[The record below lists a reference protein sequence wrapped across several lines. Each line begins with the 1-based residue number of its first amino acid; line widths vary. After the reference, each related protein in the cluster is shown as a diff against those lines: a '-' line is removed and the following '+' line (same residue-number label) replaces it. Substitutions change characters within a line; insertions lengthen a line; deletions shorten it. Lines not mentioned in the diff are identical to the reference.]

1 MNTIERTQYLDFL
14 WEFKDLTDTAK
25 IICGVRRCGKS
36 TLMEQMAK
44 RLVSSGVD
52 KKNVLHLDFE
62 LTEFD
67 FIKNQEDLKN
77 YLGENMGTG
86 MTYVLLDEIQRVKD
100 WEIAVNALLAG
111 SGADVYITGSNSKLL
126 SSELSTYIA
135 GRYVSVEMLPLS
147 FGEYSDLHSD
157 RGLDKYEL
165 FDKYTRYG
173 AFPGVDPFAGERTI
187 RAMLD
192 GLYTS
197 IVYKDAVMRG
207 EVVNVP
213 EFERVVRFMMMNIG
227 NPISVNGIATS
238 LGSVHFTTVDKYLRL
253 LEQCYILY
261 KAEKYDLKST
271 VLSHSPK
278 YYSVDV
284 GLRNVSLEYGTE
296 DYGRLM
302 ENLVYL
308 ELIRKGDRVIVGRYG
323 DLEVDFSVK
332 TDKGTEYYQVVYS
345 LKEDKVKER
354 ELKAL
359 NSLRDSYPKTIIST
373 DIIRADLPNGIRHLN
388 IVDFLLGKR

>member
-1 MNTIERTQYLDFL
+1 MDTIERTQYLDFL
-14 WEFKDLTDTAK
+14 WEFKDQTDTAK

-36 TLMEQMAK
+36 TLMEQMIE
-44 RLVSSGVD
+44 RLISSGVD
-52 KKNVLHLDFE
+52 EKNIIYIDFE
-62 LTEFD
+62 SAEFD
-67 FIKNQEDLKN
+67 FIADREDLKR
-77 YLGENMGTG
+77 YFKENLGTG
-86 MTYVLLDEIQRVKD
+86 ITYVLLDEVQRIKG
-100 WEIAVNALLAG
+100 WEVPVNALLAG
-111 SGADVYITGSNSKLL
+111 TGADVYITGSNSQLL
-126 SSELSTYIA
+126 SSELSTYIT
-135 GRYVSVEMLPLS
+135 GRYISIEMLPLS
-147 FGEYSDLHSD
+147 FKEYSELHSD

-165 FDKYTRYG
+165 FDKYIRYG
-173 AFPGVDPFAGERTI
+173 AFPGVNPFAGERAI

-192 GLYTS
+192 GLYAS
-197 IVYKDAVMRG
+197 IIYKDAVMRG
-207 EVVNVP
+207 KIVNAA
-213 EFERVVRFMMMNIG
+213 EFERVVKFMMMNIG
-227 NPISVNGIATS
+227 NPISANGIATS
-238 LGSVHFTTVDKYLRL
+238 LGNVHKTTVDKYLGL

-284 GLRNVSLEYGTE
+284 GLRNTSLGYGTE

-308 ELIRKGDRVIVGRYG
+308 ELIRKGDRVTVGKYG
-323 DLEVDFSVK
+323 DREVDFSVK
-332 TDKGTEYYQVVYS
+332 TDRGTEYYQVVYS
-345 LKEDKVKER
+345 LKEDSVRER

-359 NSLRDSYPKTIIST
+359 NGLRDSYPKTIIST